1 MKKLYS
7 LFLLLIGLICF
18 TSCGDDDYAYTA
30 PETLDVT
37 KADLYFKSPGGTGAL
52 R

>member
-30 PETLDVT
+30 PKHWMLQKRICTLNHRV
-37 KADLYFKSPGGTGAL
+37 AQEAL